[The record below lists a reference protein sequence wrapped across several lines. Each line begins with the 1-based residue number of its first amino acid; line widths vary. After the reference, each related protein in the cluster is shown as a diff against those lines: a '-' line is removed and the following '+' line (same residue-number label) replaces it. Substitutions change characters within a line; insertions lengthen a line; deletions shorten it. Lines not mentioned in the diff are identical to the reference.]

1 MPASAIERQFP
12 DDARQHAGHSFEGIR
27 QELFEPGNA
36 YRRSWGE
43 KGLVDGHDNDEVSI
57 MSEERPALEGVEMI
71 AVVVVAEFVNARDA
85 IKFMQRFQCNPDA
98 LLVFSE
104 ELLDI
109 WIVSVTRFHISN
121 SPIVVGSYNLLSDH
135 INKTLVGFSFNHVL

>member
-57 MSEERPALEGVEMI
+57 MSEERPVLESVEMI
-71 AVVVVAEFVNARDA
+71 LVVGVAEFLNERDA
-85 IKFMQRFQCNPDA
+85 IEFVQRIVRSPEA
-98 LLVFSE
+98 LM
-104 ELLDI
+104 
-109 WIVSVTRFHISN
+109 
-121 SPIVVGSYNLLSDH
+121 
-135 INKTLVGFSFNHVL
+135 SF